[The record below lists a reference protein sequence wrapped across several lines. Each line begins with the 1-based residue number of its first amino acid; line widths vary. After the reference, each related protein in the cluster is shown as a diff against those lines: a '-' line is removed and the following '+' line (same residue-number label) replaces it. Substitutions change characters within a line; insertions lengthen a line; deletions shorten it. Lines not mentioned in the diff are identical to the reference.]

1 MKHSTDV
8 QKLQEKTAG
17 GSRRDRPVAELRL
30 VAEHL
35 IPDFDVRDGAG
46 WYESHALLSK
56 EIKKKLNLKQE
67 KKVKPT
73 AAKLKMNFH
82 LLKQLLW
89 YCFFRWDGMEK
100 WRGGHIRHKI
110 VQLCKQKYGHRQ
122 SVRRERAVLRPL
134 SPFGRGDPARGGA
147 FYAVGTR

>member
-46 WYESHALLSK
+46 RYESHALLSK

-67 KKVKPT
+67 KKVKP
-73 AAKLKMNFH
+73 AAAEVEMNLH
-82 LLKQLLW
+82 RLNQLLW
-89 YCFFRWDGMEK
+89 YSYFR
-100 WRGGHIRHKI
+100 
-110 VQLCKQKYGHRQ
+110 
-122 SVRRERAVLRPL
+122 
-134 SPFGRGDPARGGA
+134 
-147 FYAVGTR
+147 